1 MPTSSRKSLF
11 RTTTKQQSGTPNTPS
26 TPSPATTVST
36 TATAKTPPRA
46 GALLAQVIHVADVI
60 HAIRGR
66 IATATGAVPTIVA
79 YAGYGSTSWV
89 RVLARVVLMRT
100 SGTTTTGT
108 VRGWRAFMSVPVR
121 NSQIE
126 VELDGVTHLVQA
138 DAGGLVDVVLE
149 SSLPPGWHTIT
160 LRSANAEPAEARI
173 QIVDPDA
180 RFGIVSDIDDT
191 VMVTALPRPLLAL
204 WNTLVL
210 SERARTPTPGM
221 AVMLDRVVAH
231 NPGAPI
237 LYLSTGAWNVAPAL
251 ARFLARNLYPDGV
264 LLLTD
269 WGPSRQHWF
278 RSGPQHKLRNLARLA
293 EEFPDIKWLLIGDD
307 GQHDPAIYAEFAR
320 NHPTQTAAIA
330 IRQLSPS
337 EALLAGSHAHA
348 GGHAHPGSH
357 TPDDPAFNHGDAPWV
372 SAPDGAGIAEQLAEL
387 GLL

>member
-1 MPTSSRKSLF
+1 MSSSSRKPPSG
-11 RTTTKQQSGTPNTPS
+11 TTAKQQSSASS
-26 TPSPATTVST
+26 TPATTR
-36 TATAKTPPRA
+36 PRA
-46 GALLAQVIHVADVI
+46 RALLGHVMRVADAL
-60 HAIRGR
+60 HTIRGR
-66 IATATGAVPTIVA
+66 IATSTGAVPTVMA
-79 YAGYGSTSWV
+79 YPGYGSTSWV

-100 SGTTTTGT
+100 SGDSTAGT

-121 NSQIE
+121 SSTVE

-138 DAGGLVDVVLE
+138 DAGGLVDVVLDC
-149 SSLPPGWHTIT
+149 SLTPGWHTIT
-160 LRSANAEPAEARI
+160 LRSDGAAPAQARI

-221 AVMLDRVVAH
+221 AVMLDRVMAQ

-269 WGPSRQHWF
+269 WGPTRQHWF
-278 RSGPQHKLRNLARLA
+278 RSGPQHKLGNLARLA
-293 EEFPDIKWLLIGDD
+293 KEFPDVKWLLIGDD

-320 NHPTQTAAIA
+320 THPQQTAAIA

-337 EALLAGSHAHA
+337 EALLAG
-348 GGHAHPGSH
+348 GHTHEDTA
-357 TPDDPAFNHGDAPWV
+357 AFEHGDVPWV
-372 SAPDGAGIAEQLAEL
+372 SAPDGAGIAEQLTEL